1 MRELSMPVFEVEYD
15 IFVQPVDYHY
25 DLGQQQGNTKTYS
38 DLYTENWNWRGNK
51 TAEKRV
57 LFELTAKLLI
67 LLARV
72 YQ

>member
-15 IFVQPVDYHY
+15 ICTTSGLSLH
-25 DLGQQQGNTKTYS
+25 LGQQQGNTKTYS